1 MKWFPSNTPESL
13 HDRAQKYRQMVN
25 QFNGQPPLHA
35 AESFFMSLR
44 HPLEMASLHQSVSLS
59 ASVDDRSSTY
69 EDQDNGMDEADD
81 TLAQCSDSP
90 VIRLSFHPSFF
101 ICVLE
106 LSQKISFQRKCAS
119 LVPLLLMSAEA
130 KRRRAAN
137 DDANPWLASLQLRGH
152 YLGGPP
158 ADDTIADLLAR
169 DRSN

>member
-1 MKWFPSNTPESL
+1 MDGSSGGSGHGHVQLPWAMKT
-13 HDRAQKYRQMVN
+13 
-25 QFNGQPPLHA
+25 
-35 AESFFMSLR
+35 
-44 HPLEMASLHQSVSLS
+44 HPLEMSSLHQSVSLS

-130 KRRRAAN
+130 KRRLVAFA
-137 DDANPWLASLQLRGH
+137 
-152 YLGGPP
+152 
-158 ADDTIADLLAR
+158 
-169 DRSN
+169 RSNEGHSESMTLLQQYHILRITAIELQSDSQGPYCVL